1 MRPVQRRGTGHR
13 GDVMRRKRRSLKNEE
28 QAVIEVDTDLVDFD
42 DVLHRELDA
51 PTVIEL
57 DHGLAGHE
65 SGGQTPPPP
74 DSPAAASASP
84 GSALLSPDT
93 LSADTAATEMVAA
106 DRLATPLA
114 GSAGR
119 EAVLQDAT
127 LEENAALRAEL
138 LGLPAV
144 QEPDVLQVNSLLA
157 ADVAPAGSSLPIH
170 TDSPAEI
177 ILTESPDAPEAPEPT
192 RGAVG
197 FEQYDFWD
205 RYDEATASADL
216 FAVPPAAITVVVGSL
231 EVATPI
237 AEHCQ
242 ATHWVSECDVFVL
255 TEQSTVVGQP
265 TWTTVRRPSDVVAVI
280 EGGESDFP
288 LIVLDIPREL
298 PAWIRPLIARLR
310 TGGVGLVRYVMG
322 DDPSDEDLATWHGE
336 LGRPSVLDLASPV
349 APGRVLE
356 LLDRGE
362 PIASVAGMDITT
374 ELLLALRLDH

>member
-1 MRPVQRRGTGHR
+1 
-13 GDVMRRKRRSLKNEE
+13 MRRKRRSLKNEE
-28 QAVIEVDTDLVDFD
+28 QAEIEVDNDLVDFD

-57 DHGLAGHE
+57 DHEPAGHE
-65 SGGQTPPPP
+65 LGGQAPL
-74 DSPAAASASP
+74 SPGAAASP
-84 GSALLSPDT
+84 GSVAAVPASPGSPAFSADM
-93 LSADTAATEMVAA
+93 LSAGMSSTDLAMADAVAA
-106 DRLATPLA
+106 DHATNPL
-114 GSAGR
+114 GGSSAGQ
-119 EAVLQDAT
+119 ESVLQDAT

-138 LGLPAV
+138 LGLAPA
-144 QEPDVLQVNSLLA
+144 QEPDTLQVNSVLA
-157 ADVAPAGSSLPIH
+157 ADVAPVGSSLPIP
-170 TDSPAEI
+170 SQAPAEI
-177 ILTESPDAPEAPEPT
+177 TLTEPLDVPEAPEPT

-197 FEQYDFWD
+197 FEQFDFWD

-231 EVATPI
+231 DVATPI
-237 AEHCQ
+237 VEHCQ

-265 TWTTVRRPSDVVAVI
+265 TWTTVRRPSDVVAVL

-310 TGGVGLVRYVMG
+310 TGGVGLVRYVLG